1 MLKLTNAHPN
11 RDVKGQPIWIS
22 TGHIVSVRPVGTGS
36 GILTVAG
43 VDYTVKENAL
53 ELADMGLLIDVS
65 DF

>member
-1 MLKLTNAHPN
+1 MLKLTNAHPDK
-11 RDVKGQPIWIS
+11 DVKGQPIWIS

-36 GILTVAG
+36 GILTSAG

-53 ELADMGLLIDVS
+53 ELAGMGLAIDAG